1 MKIKFDENYYV
12 EGFCTLGDME
22 GAVEFHGAV
31 PDDFA
36 ENHRFYR
43 FDIDKWVL
51 DLEKKSNEEIK
62 TDYINERTNLV
73 NFMFET
79 DYVAIK
85 IAEGAATKEDYADI
99 LQQRQQARGRINDI
113 DIIMGGE

>member
-1 MKIKFDENYYV
+1 MKNYYV
-12 EGFCTLGDME
+12 LGFCTLGGME

-62 TDYINERTNLV
+62 TAYQNERTDLV
-73 NFMFET
+73 NFLFET

-85 IAEGAATKEDYADI
+85 IAEGVGDKRRLCGYFSTKTKCEG
-99 LQQRQQARGRINDI
+99 Q
-113 DIIMGGE
+113 E